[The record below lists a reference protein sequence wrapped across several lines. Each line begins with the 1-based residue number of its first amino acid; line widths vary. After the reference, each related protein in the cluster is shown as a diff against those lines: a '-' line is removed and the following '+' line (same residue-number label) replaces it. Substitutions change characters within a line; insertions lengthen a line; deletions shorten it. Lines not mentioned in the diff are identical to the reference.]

1 MAKKAGAAFEES
13 LARLEEIVKLMES
26 GKLTLDETTA
36 LFEEGVKLTALL
48 KGRLNIARNK
58 VMLLTEDKDGMKEV
72 QFNDADE

>member
-1 MAKKAGAAFEES
+1 MAKKAQATFEEA
-13 LARLEEIVKLMES
+13 LARLEEIVKLMEG

-58 VMLLTEDKDGMKEV
+58 VMLLTEDQNGLKEV
-72 QFNDADE
+72 EFNDADE